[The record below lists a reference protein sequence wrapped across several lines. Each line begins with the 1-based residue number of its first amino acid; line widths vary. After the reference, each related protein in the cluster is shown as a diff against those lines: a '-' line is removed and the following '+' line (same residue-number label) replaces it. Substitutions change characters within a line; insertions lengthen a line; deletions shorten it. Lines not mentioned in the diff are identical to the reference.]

1 MRGRKGYFGVRL
13 KILIV
18 DDEPSHR
25 LMLFAHLK
33 SAYDVSEA
41 SDGFLA
47 VEAVKQRFY
56 DLVIMDIR
64 MPGMDGLEALRQIKA
79 ISPGIVVF
87 IMTAFQSVETAREAL
102 RQGASDYIV
111 KPVDAEELLGN
122 IDREFSYRDLQR
134 ENTLL
139 KERLGEQ
146 FTDSNIIA
154 RSTKMREVL
163 ESVALIAPSDATVLI
178 LGESGTGKELIAN
191 LIHARSPREKKPFIK
206 INCAALTETLLE
218 SELFGHEKGS
228 FTGAT
233 GQKLGRF
240 ELADG
245 GSLFLDEVGE
255 MSSTTQVKLLRV
267 LQEQEFERVGGTEP
281 ITVDIR
287 IITATNKHLLEEVEA
302 NRFREDL
309 YYRLNV
315 VPVQLPSLR
324 DRREDIPP
332 LAEYFLKFYAEKNR
346 REIRQILPDALDA
359 MMRYDWPGNVRELE
373 NTIER
378 GVIIARSEFLTLDE
392 LTPNIRKIA
401 ESTTGYDSDVT
412 VGSTIKEM
420 EKEFIAR
427 TLVSVAGNRTRAAKI
442 LGITRKTLQNKMREY
457 KLDL

>member
-1 MRGRKGYFGVRL
+1 MRL

-33 SAYDVSEA
+33 SDYDVSEA
-41 SDGFLA
+41 SDGFQA
-47 VEAVKQRFY
+47 VEAVKKQFY
-56 DLVIMDIR
+56 DLVLMDIR
-64 MPGMDGLEALRQIKA
+64 MPGMNGLEALRQIKA

-111 KPVDAEELLGN
+111 KPVDSEELLGN
-122 IDREFSYRDLQR
+122 IEREFSYRDLQR

-139 KERLGEQ
+139 NERLGEQ
-146 FTDSNIIA
+146 FADSNIIA

-255 MSSTTQVKLLRV
+255 MSSATQVKLLRV
-267 LQEQEFERVGGTEP
+267 LQEQQFERVGGTEA

-287 IITATNKHLLEEVEA
+287 IITATNKNLLKEVEA
-302 NRFREDL
+302 KQFREDL

-315 VPVQLPSLR
+315 VPVQLPALR
-324 DRREDIPP
+324 ERRDDIPP
-332 LAEYFLKFYAEKNR
+332 LAEYFLQFYAEKNR

-378 GVIIARSEFLTLDE
+378 GVIIARSEHLSSEE
-392 LTPNIRKIA
+392 LPPHMRKIA
-401 ESTTGYDSDVT
+401 ESTTGYASDVA
-412 VGSTIKEM
+412 VGGTIKEM

-427 TLVSVAGNRTRAAKI
+427 TLVSVAGNRTHAAKI

>member
-1 MRGRKGYFGVRL
+1 MRL

-33 SAYDVSEA
+33 SDYDVSEA
-41 SDGFLA
+41 SDGFQA
-47 VEAVKQRFY
+47 VEAVKQQFY

-64 MPGMDGLEALRQIKA
+64 MPGMDGLAALRQIKA

-122 IDREFSYRDLQR
+122 IKREFSYRDLQR

-146 FTDSNIIA
+146 FTESNIIV
-154 RSTKMREVL
+154 RSRMMQEVL
-163 ESVALIAPSDATVLI
+163 DNVALIAPSDATVLI

-191 LIHARSPREKKPFIK
+191 RIHARSPRAKKPFIK
-206 INCAALTETLLE
+206 ITCAALTETLLE
-218 SELFGHEKGS
+218 SELFGHEKGA

-233 GQKLGRF
+233 GPKPGRF
-240 ELADG
+240 ELANG
-245 GSLFLDEVGE
+245 GSIFLDEVGE
-255 MSSTTQVKLLRV
+255 MSQTTQVKLLRV
-267 LQEQEFERVGGTEP
+267 LQERQFERVGGTDL

-287 IITATNKHLLEEVEA
+287 IITATNKALLDEVEA
-302 NRFREDL
+302 GRFREDL

-315 VPVQLPSLR
+315 VPVQLPPLR
-324 DRREDIPP
+324 KRPEDIPP
-332 LAEYFLKFYAEKNR
+332 LAEHFLKFYTAKNHR
-346 REIRQILPDALDA
+346 DAMQILPDALDA

-378 GVIIARSEFLTLDE
+378 GVIIARSEYLTTEE
-392 LTPNIRKIA
+392 LPPNIRKIA
-401 ESTTGYDSDVT
+401 ESETGYDSDVT
-412 VGSTIKEM
+412 VGSTIKDM

-427 TLVSVAGNRTRAAKI
+427 TLVSVAGNRTHAAKI

-457 KLDL
+457 NLDL

>member
-1 MRGRKGYFGVRL
+1 MRL

-33 SAYDVSEA
+33 SDYDVSEA
-41 SDGFLA
+41 SDGFQA
-47 VEAVKQRFY
+47 VEAVKQQFY

-64 MPGMDGLEALRQIKA
+64 MPGMDGLAALRQIKA

-122 IDREFSYRDLQR
+122 IKREFSYRDLQR

-139 KERLGEQ
+139 KERLDEQ

-154 RSTKMREVL
+154 RSAMMREVL
-163 ESVALIAPSDATVLI
+163 QSVGLIAPSDATVLI

-191 LIHARSPREKKPFIK
+191 LIHARSPRSKKPFIK

-218 SELFGHEKGS
+218 SELFGHEKGA

-233 GQKLGRF
+233 GRKLGRF

-255 MSSTTQVKLLRV
+255 MSQTTQVKLLRV
-267 LQEQEFERVGGTEP
+267 LQEQQFERVGGTET

-287 IITATNKHLLEEVEA
+287 IITATNKDILEEVKA

-324 DRREDIPP
+324 ERREDIPP
-332 LAEYFLKFYAEKNR
+332 LAVYFLDFYSEKNQR
-346 REIRQILPDALDA
+346 GFMKILPDALDA
-359 MMRYDWPGNVRELE
+359 MMRYGWPGNVRELE

-378 GVIIARSEFLTLDE
+378 GVIIARSEHLTTEE
-392 LTPNIRKIA
+392 LPPNIRKIA
-401 ESTTGYDSDVT
+401 ESETGYDSDVT
-412 VGSTIKEM
+412 VGGTIKDM

-427 TLVSVAGNRTRAAKI
+427 TLVSVAGNRTHAAKI

-457 KLDL
+457 NLDF

>member
-1 MRGRKGYFGVRL
+1 MRL

-33 SAYDVSEA
+33 SDYDVSEA
-41 SDGFLA
+41 SDGFQA
-47 VEAVKQRFY
+47 VEAVKQQFY

-64 MPGMDGLEALRQIKA
+64 MPGMDGLAALRQIKA

-122 IDREFSYRDLQR
+122 IKREFSYRDLQR

-146 FTDSNIIA
+146 FTESNIIV
-154 RSTKMREVL
+154 RSRMMQEVL
-163 ESVALIAPSDATVLI
+163 DNVALIAPSDATVLI

-191 LIHARSPREKKPFIK
+191 RIHARSPRAKKPFIK
-206 INCAALTETLLE
+206 ITCAALTETLLE
-218 SELFGHEKGS
+218 SELFGHEKGA

-233 GQKLGRF
+233 GPKPGRF
-240 ELADG
+240 ELANG
-245 GSLFLDEVGE
+245 GSIFLDEVGE
-255 MSSTTQVKLLRV
+255 MSQTTQVKLLRV
-267 LQEQEFERVGGTEP
+267 LQERQFERVGGTDL

-287 IITATNKHLLEEVEA
+287 IITATNKALLDEVEA
-302 NRFREDL
+302 GRFREDL

-324 DRREDIPP
+324 ERPEDIPP
-332 LAEYFLKFYAEKNR
+332 LAEHFLKFYTAKNHR
-346 REIRQILPDALDA
+346 DAMQILPDALDA

-378 GVIIARSEFLTLDE
+378 GVIIARSEYLTAEE
-392 LTPNIRKIA
+392 LPPNIREIA
-401 ESTTGYDSDVT
+401 KSETGYDSEVT
-412 VGSTIKEM
+412 VGGTIKDM

-427 TLVSVAGNRTRAAKI
+427 TLDSVAGNRTHAAKI

-457 KLDL
+457 NLDL